1 MNAYARNAEKK
12 DACYQVNAGRLE
24 NNLKS
29 LAVFGANHHTGGID
43 RPFGSEADQQA
54 REFLQA
60 LWEKEIGIATRMDA
74 IANMWAVLPG
84 SESIPPIVLGSHHD
98 TVPNGG
104 AYDGALGVLLATEVL
119 QTVKENGIKLR
130 HPLAA
135 VSFSG
140 EEPNPYG
147 LSTLGSKTISGK
159 LGKDLLIKVISK
171 IDQSTLQDAVLNAG
185 GNLEK
190 VDDALLQPGEISAF
204 LECHIEQGRRLFDK
218 QLSLGIVTHITGIY
232 REKIKITGEANHA
245 GTTVMTD
252 RKDALLGASA
262 FSLAFEDCIKQFRRE
277 DVVGTIG
284 SLEVHPNAANIV
296 PGEVELILEFRT
308 SQTAVSKQ
316 IIENLNRIEQRIASE
331 RKVDIRRE
339 VVLDQAAVAMD
350 RQIMDALNKSLN
362 EMEEPFLNLVSMAG
376 HDAAHMVNFAKTG
389 MLFVQSIDGKSHCP
403 QEKTDMKDIIKAGN
417 ALLQAVLILDKEL
430 N

>member
-1 MNAYARNAEKK
+1 MNVYARKEKEQET
-12 DACYQVNAGRLE
+12 CYQVNAGRLGS
-24 NNLKS
+24 NLKS

-60 LWEKEIGIATRMDA
+60 LWEKEIGVATRIDA
-74 IANMWAVLPG
+74 IANMWTVLPG
-84 SESIPPIVLGSHHD
+84 SEQIPPIVLGSHHD

-119 QTVKENGIKLR
+119 QTIKENGIILR
-130 HPLAA
+130 HPLTV

-147 LSTLGSKTISGK
+147 LSTLGSKTVSGK
-159 LGKDLLIKVISK
+159 LGKDILVKVVSK
-171 IDQSTLQDAVLNAG
+171 IDQSSLQNAVSKAG
-185 GNLEK
+185 GNLEN
-190 VDDALLQPGEISAF
+190 VEEACLQPGEISAF

-232 REKIKITGEANHA
+232 REKIVITGEANHA
-245 GTTVMTD
+245 GTTVMKD
-252 RKDALLGASA
+252 RKDALLAAAA
-262 FSLAFEDCIKQFRRE
+262 FSLAFEECIKECNRE

-284 SLEVHPNAANIV
+284 SLEVFPNAANIV
-296 PGEVELILEFRT
+296 PGEVELTLEFRC
-308 SQTAVSKQ
+308 SQTAVGKQ
-316 IIENLNRIEQRIASE
+316 IIAALDRIEERIAQE
-331 RKVDIRRE
+331 RGVTVRRE
-339 VVLDQAAVAMD
+339 VILDQAAVAMD
-350 RQIMDALNKSLN
+350 RQIIAALDKSLN
-362 EMEEPFLNLVSMAG
+362 KMEEPFLNLVSMAG

-403 QEKTDMKDIIKAGN
+403 EEKTDMKDIVKAGN
-417 ALLQAVLILDKEL
+417 GLLQAVLILDKEL